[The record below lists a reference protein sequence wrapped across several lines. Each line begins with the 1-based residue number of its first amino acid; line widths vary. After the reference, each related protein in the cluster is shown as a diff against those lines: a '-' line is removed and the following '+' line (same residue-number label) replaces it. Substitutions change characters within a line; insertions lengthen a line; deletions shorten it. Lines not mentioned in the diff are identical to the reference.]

1 VATSPAWE
9 DLVAAIGRLCHGWNQ
24 RCRPFAWTKD
34 ANHIPAKLNNVLCK
48 AGFGCAGLVR
58 WAGDAR
64 AASDDGV
71 WHADGESGD
80 RSDG

>member
-1 VATSPAWE
+1 ME

-34 ANHIPAKLNNVLCK
+34 ANHIPAKLNNVLRR